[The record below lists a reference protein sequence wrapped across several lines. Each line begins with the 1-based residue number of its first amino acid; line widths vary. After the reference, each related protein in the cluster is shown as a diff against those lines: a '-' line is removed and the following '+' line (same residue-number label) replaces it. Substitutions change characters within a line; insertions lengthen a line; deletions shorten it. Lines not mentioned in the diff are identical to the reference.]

1 MTLSYSRSRLRA
13 KPHTV
18 YLRVKLKPQNC
29 TQHFWVMS
37 VANWYQVFV
46 TGSNFNFFFLKKA
59 AMAQLRRE
67 DWGCFHGSSCLSFAC
82 QFGNLKKPF
91 TETSLNIKRKE
102 KKRKTLFLL
111 VGKTDSGG
119 RSHVQRLKREVSHHP
134 NNLAIIVGKALSSRS
149 KLKSRS
155 LGAR

>member
-1 MTLSYSRSRLRA
+1 MTLSYSRSRLGA

-46 TGSNFNFFFLKKA
+46 TGSNFKFLLKKSSDGP
-59 AMAQLRRE
+59 AQERRLRL
-67 DWGCFHGSSCLSFAC
+67 LSRLLLPLIC
-82 QFGNLKKPF
+82 MSVWKSEKPF
-91 TETSLNIKRKE
+91 HWNQPE

-111 VGKTDSGG
+111 VRKTDSGG
-119 RSHVQRLKREVSHHP
+119 RSHVQRLKREVFHHP
-134 NNLAIIVGKALSSRS
+134 NNLAIIVGKASSSPS
-149 KLKSRS
+149 KRKSRS